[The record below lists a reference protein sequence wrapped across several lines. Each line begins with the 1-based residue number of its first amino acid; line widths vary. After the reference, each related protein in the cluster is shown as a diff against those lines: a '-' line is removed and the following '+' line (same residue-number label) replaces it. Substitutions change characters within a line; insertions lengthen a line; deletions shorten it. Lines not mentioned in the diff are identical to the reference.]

1 MKILLIVWA
10 RPNFM
15 KVAPIISEIKK
26 NKAIEYKLIHTWQ
39 HFDKNMSDS
48 FFEDLWLPYPDIN
61 LNIHGWSVSEQI
73 WRVMIEF
80 DKILQDEKP
89 DYVLVVWDVNS
100 TVACAITAKQ
110 NWIKVIH
117 VESWLRSFDQ
127 KMPEEINRILTDR
140 ISDFLFITENSWI
153 VNLTNEWII
162 HWVHLVWHVMIDC
175 LIQNLSKI
183 DSKNTITEFWLEKW
197 NYCLITLHRPSNV
210 DTKEDL
216 EKYLT
221 YFNKIAQK
229 ITLFLPLHPRTKNNI
244 EKFGLSDYL
253 HNDRIV
259 VTWPL
264 WYTDFIHLVKNS
276 KFVLTDSWWI
286 QEESTYLQI
295 PCLTMRQNTERPV
308 TCEIGSNTLV
318 WDDFDAID
326 WYIDTI
332 LAWTYKQSQIPPL
345 RDGKAAER
353 IVAILLE
360 DYAASW
366 K

>member
-1 MKILLIVWA
+1 MKIFFIVWA

-15 KVAPIISEIKK
+15 KVAPIISEVKK
-26 NKAIEYKLIHTWQ
+26 NKDIEYKLIHTWQ

-61 LNIHGWSVSEQI
+61 LNIHWWSVSEQI

-80 DKILQDEKP
+80 DKILQDERP

-110 NWIKVIH
+110 NGIKVVH

-153 VNLTNEWII
+153 VNLQNEWITNG
-162 HWVHLVWHVMIDC
+162 VHLVWHVMIDC
-175 LIQNLSKI
+175 LIHNLSKI
-183 DSKNTITEFWLEKW
+183 DAKNTISEFWLEQWK
-197 NYCLITLHRPSNV
+197 YCLITLHRPSNV

-216 EKYLT
+216 EKYLK
-221 YFNKIAQK
+221 YFNKISEK
-229 ITLFLPLHPRTKNNI
+229 IRLFLPLHPRTKNNI

-253 HNDRIV
+253 NNERIV

-264 WYTDFIHLVKNS
+264 GYSDFINLVKNS

-286 QEESTYLQI
+286 QEESTYLGI

-308 TCEIGSNTLV
+308 TCDIWSNTLV
-318 WDDFDAID
+318 WDDFESVD
-326 WYIDTI
+326 WYIDNI
-332 LAWTYKQSQIPPL
+332 LGWTYKKSQIPPL

-353 IVAILLE
+353 IIALLLQ
-360 DYAASW
+360 DYTASW